1 MPKNNPPL
9 PMQRPKTEWEKL
21 SSSELA
27 ELKKYGITTQKQY
40 DAAAEDI
47 KSGNENVRDQGPRG
61 RNAAKGG
68 VVTKPKMMQGGMAN
82 KKLHSYSGGGSVKD
96 YTKKK

>member
-1 MPKNNPPL
+1 MEEGKL
-9 PMQRPKTEWEKL
+9 KLKDLTSKERAWLEKD
-21 SSSELA
+21 
-27 ELKKYGITTQKQY
+27 GIYTQKDY
-40 DAAAEDI
+40 DDFIRAV
-47 KSGNENVRDQGPRG
+47 KSGNENVRDQGPYG
-61 RNAAKGG
+61 QDAAKGG